1 MDWASLGPV
10 GMGIAP
16 ALVAPL
22 IMAGGSILSKFLGG
36 FFGNKSKK
44 KQAEALRKAQAEA
57 LAARKK
63 GWEASEKNRGT
74 RLGIAQDVLTSGAP
88 GLAPGAP
95 TYSIDPTKLAQLQA
109 PRPFTDTMPADP
121 RAGLGSELAA
131 GMFGQ
136 AGDILQ
142 QYLLGLL
149 SKQGLKAGDGSI
161 TSFDPS
167 TFQPWYGG
175 GPQLPGAFNPQPMY
189 PVGGQPLATGSGYT
203 YGLMNEGED

>member
-1 MDWASLGPV
+1 MPIPLALA
-10 GMGIAP
+10 IP
-16 ALVAPL
+16 AA
-22 IMAGGSILSKFLGG
+22 GSILTKFLGG
-36 FFGNKSKK
+36 LFGHKSKS

-57 LAARKK
+57 LAARKR
-63 GWEASEKNRGT
+63 GWEAGEKNRGT
-74 RLGIAQDVLTSGAP
+74 RLGIAQDLLTSGAP

-95 TYSIDPTKLAQLQA
+95 TYSIDPAKLAGLQA
-109 PRPFTDTMPADP
+109 PRPFTETMPADP

-149 SKQGLKAGDGSI
+149 SKQGLGSSAGAGVQNPGVGWGFGGS
-161 TSFDPS
+161 
-167 TFQPWYGG
+167 QPQGAG
-175 GPQLPGAFNPQPMY
+175 FGMQPQ
-189 PVGGQPLATGSGYT
+189 ATGSGYT